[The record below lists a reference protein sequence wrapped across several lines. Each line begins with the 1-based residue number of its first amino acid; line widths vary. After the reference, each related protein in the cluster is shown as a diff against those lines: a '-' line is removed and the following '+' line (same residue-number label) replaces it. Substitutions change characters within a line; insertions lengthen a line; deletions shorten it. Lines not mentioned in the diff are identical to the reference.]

1 MCSVLPMKG
10 RKMLLTLFNESFV
23 GVSVVYNK
31 KAVTL
36 QRPPQ
41 RETKKTYYKPFKKPI
56 MARQRTSARTSAQ
69 ETTTSANVL
78 TLQVTN
84 DNFAA
89 IREALKEG
97 KQVRVNDKVNLTGY
111 IANTETISAN
121 GRKVRTPFYYVGE
134 DDKKYTSYQLKAVLG
149 IEPETKG
156 ERKKETFSSLYER
169 LSLMADEA
177 TEEELQTAAS
187 FFAEKAEEKR
197 RQAAKA
203 IEEEKKTLIERL
215 KALGVTI

>member
-1 MCSVLPMKG
+1 M
-10 RKMLLTLFNESFV
+10 E
-23 GVSVVYNK
+23 
-31 KAVTL
+31 
-36 QRPPQ
+36 
-41 RETKKTYYKPFKKPI
+41 
-56 MARQRTSARTSAQ
+56 RTRTSAQ
-69 ETTTSANVL
+69 SAQENTQNANVL

-84 DNFAA
+84 ENFAA

-97 KQVRVNDKVNLTGY
+97 KHVNVNGKVLLTGY
-111 IANTETISAN
+111 IANTESISAN

-134 DDKKYTSYQLKAVLG
+134 EDKKYTSYQLKAVLG

-177 TEEELQTAAS
+177 SEEELQTAAT
-187 FFAEKAEEKR
+187 FFTQKAEEKR
-197 RQAAKA
+197 RQAAEA
-203 IEEEKKTLIERL
+203 IEEEKKSLIERL

>member
-1 MCSVLPMKG
+1 M
-10 RKMLLTLFNESFV
+10 T
-23 GVSVVYNK
+23 
-31 KAVTL
+31 
-36 QRPPQ
+36 QR
-41 RETKKTYYKPFKKPI
+41 
-56 MARQRTSARTSAQ
+56 RTSAQSAQ
-69 ETTTSANVL
+69 ETTTNAI

-84 DNFAA
+84 ENFAA

-134 DDKKYTSYQLKAVLG
+134 DNKKYTSYQLKAILG

-177 TEEELQTAAS
+177 TEEELQTAS
-187 FFAEKAEEKR
+187 TFFTQKAEEKR
-197 RQAAKA
+197 RAAEQA

>member
-1 MCSVLPMKG
+1 
-10 RKMLLTLFNESFV
+10 
-23 GVSVVYNK
+23 
-31 KAVTL
+31 
-36 QRPPQ
+36 
-41 RETKKTYYKPFKKPI
+41 
-56 MARQRTSARTSAQ
+56 MARTRTSARTSAN

-84 DNFAA
+84 ENFAA

-97 KQVRVNDKVNLTGY
+97 KQVNVNGKIALTGY
-111 IANTETISAN
+111 IANTESISAN

-156 ERKKETFSSLYER
+156 ERKKETFANLYER

-177 TEEELQTAAS
+177 TERELQTAAA
-187 FFAEKAEEKR
+187 FFTQKAEEKR
-197 RQAAKA
+197 RAAEQAREDEKAKLLA
-203 IEEEKKTLIERL
+203 RL
-215 KALGVTI
+215 AELGVTL